1 MSASA
6 TAAAEAAGVYMCMP
20 ACMCI
25 WVCVRVCVLM
35 LRLLC
40 SYVNCAQRALQ
51 VEAVTALRH
60 AEYTRNLQAAAIS
73 AISYVSFHI
82 YIFTVVN
89 TIQLFSFINSAL
101 NKNRYIC

>member
-6 TAAAEAAGVYMCMP
+6 TAAAAAAAGVCMCMP
-20 ACMCI
+20 ACMCT
-25 WVCVRVCVLM
+25 CVCVLM

-73 AISYVSFHI
+73 AISCVSVYI

-89 TIQLFSFINSAL
+89 NDTIVFI
-101 NKNRYIC
+101 Y

>member
-6 TAAAEAAGVYMCMP
+6 TTAAEAAGVYMCMP
-20 ACMCI
+20 ACMSI

-60 AEYTRNLQAAAIS
+60 AEYTRNLQAVAIS

-82 YIFTVVN
+82 YIFTVVYK
-89 TIQLFSFINSAL
+89 IQLFSFINSAL